1 MILFLGDDREKNRV
15 YIIHWGYLIVSRRDR
30 DFGIQTFKF
39 ACYLLDFE
47 FASYRNTTFCV
58 VNQARN
64 ARSPVNLKIDFPL
77 PLSSRNK

>member
-15 YIIHWGYLIVSRRDR
+15 YYHSLALSYCIRDR

-77 PLSSRNK
+77 PLPMK

>member
-1 MILFLGDDREKNRV
+1 MIERKIEFT
-15 YIIHWGYLIVSRRDR
+15 IIHWRYLIVDEIAILAFN
-30 DFGIQTFKF
+30 FGIQTFKF

-77 PLSSRNK
+77 PLPMK